1 MPPQDQAPAKD
12 ADLEHMPMNLKEGD
26 RYVVNH
32 VEGLTT
38 VDFGGHVRLGL
49 EETTM
54 LSIMVKGSTSTKDE
68 QKRRLRRG
76 QCRAVGKQWQQGR
89 VGRGW
94 VATGRG
100 CIAAKQRLQG
110 RWVEVEEGNVR
121 WPVGRDRAAI
131 GQRG

>member
-76 QCRAVGKQWQQGR
+76 QW
-89 VGRGW
+89 
-94 VATGRG
+94 
-100 CIAAKQRLQG
+100 
-110 RWVEVEEGNVR
+110 
-121 WPVGRDRAAI
+121 
-131 GQRG
+131 